1 MRIGSELRVTGL
13 IGLLALCSCKKNENL
28 SPDELQYVKTT
39 LSLVKTKA
47 VAKDSLGLVRL
58 QDSVYKTSGIARAE
72 YEKRTLSFAANA
84 ERGELVFRAI
94 GDSLKIK

>member
-1 MRIGSELRVTGL
+1 
-13 IGLLALCSCKKNENL
+13 
-28 SPDELQYVKTT
+28 VKTT

-58 QDSVYKTSGIARAE
+58 QDSVYKASGMARAE
-72 YEKRTLSFAANA
+72 YEKRTLSFADNS

-94 GDSLKIK
+94 SDSMKIR